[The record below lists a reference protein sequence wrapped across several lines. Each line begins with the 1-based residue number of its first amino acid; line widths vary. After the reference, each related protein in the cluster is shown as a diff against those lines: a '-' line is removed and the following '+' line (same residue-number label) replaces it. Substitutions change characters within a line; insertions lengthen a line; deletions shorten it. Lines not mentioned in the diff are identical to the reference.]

1 MKTRAL
7 IVGSAGQDGTLL
19 ATLLAQKGYEVAG
32 VGRRDL
38 DVLDAAKVRAYVASL
53 GPAEVYYLAAYHH
66 SSEDV
71 PAGTAALL
79 HRSMDVHF
87 HGVVNVLDAI
97 VTVAPPA
104 RLFFASSSHVFS
116 ASDDRP
122 QAEDTTLRPQ
132 SEYAISKVAGMQAC
146 QHYRRVRGV
155 FACSGI
161 LYNHESALRKPVFL
175 SKKIAMA
182 AARSARSGKETLELG
197 DLEARIDWG
206 AATDYV
212 EAMRLILRADEP
224 DDYVIASGT
233 LHSVREFADIAFAY
247 VGSDYRNHV
256 VSRPAGALRNNG
268 HRVGDSSKLRRV
280 TGWAPALTFEQMVQ
294 GLVQFEIDALDRGA
308 VGARTGA

>member
-1 MKTRAL
+1 MRTRAL

-19 ATLLAQKGYEVAG
+19 ANLLAQKDYEVAG
-32 VGRRDL
+32 LGRRDL
-38 DVLDAAKVRAYVASL
+38 DILDAPKVRAHVASL
-53 GPAEVYYLAAYHH
+53 EPAEVYYLAAYHH

-71 PAGTAALL
+71 PAGSGELF
-79 HRSMDVHF
+79 HKSMDVHF
-87 HGVVNVLDAI
+87 HGVVNFLDAI
-97 VTVAPPA
+97 AGLAPRT

-116 ASDDRP
+116 AFDDRS
-122 QAEDTTLRPQ
+122 QAEDTKLSPQ

-146 QHYRRVRGV
+146 QHYRRARGV
-155 FACSGI
+155 FACTGI

-182 AARSARSGKETLELG
+182 AARTARSRETMLELG

-224 DDYVIASGT
+224 DDYVIASGK
-233 LHSVREFADIAFAY
+233 LHSVREFAEIAFAY
-247 VGSDYRNHV
+247 AGSDYRKHV
-256 VSRPAGALRNNG
+256 VARPTGALRNNG

-280 TGWAPALTFEQMVQ
+280 TGWVPALTFEQMVH
-294 GLVQFEIDALDRGA
+294 GLVQFEIDALDRA
-308 VGARTGA
+308 TVGARTGA